1 MSRLQETVDNT
12 NRLINDYQF
21 GDAQREVHDFFWNEY
36 CDWYLE
42 LVKLRFA
49 DEQQPSPIPIL
60 VHVLESC
67 LRLLHPFMPFV
78 TEEIWQILLSKVS
91 TNPEP
96 TKTIMLAHY
105 PVRSESYVDT
115 SSGSGIVALVTTG
128 VITSLRIGDS
138 VNLED
143 EFNRLQSENSDI
155 STYIKSLEK
164 RLSNE
169 GFISNAPEEVVQ
181 KEKTRLIGALE
192 RKSRLEDIIARLKS

>member
-1 MSRLQETVDNT
+1 
-12 NRLINDYQF
+12 
-21 GDAQREVHDFFWNEY
+21 
-36 CDWYLE
+36 
-42 LVKLRFA
+42 
-49 DEQQPSPIPIL
+49 
-60 VHVLESC
+60 
-67 LRLLHPFMPFV
+67 MPFV

-105 PVRSESYVDT
+105 PTRSESYVDPSSEEDVMKIFELIGAVRNVRGELRIPSNET
-115 SSGSGIVALVTTG
+115 LQADIFSKNYSALIGDHSNSIKKLAGIDVTVLTDELNSSGSGIVALVTTG

-169 GFISNAPEEVVQ
+169 GFLSNAPEEVVQ